1 MREKLTQREQDIF
14 DLMLEGTSPKE
25 IGYKLNISYHTVD
38 FHRTK
43 IYRKLGVNSFHE
55 LLSMHGQQSTVM
67 IPEEP
72 AALFLHKTEKLLKL
86 LVSATILLLAV
97 SILSV
102 WIFLAKPSAIP
113 EKYTA
118 EAAVNNGDTLTLES
132 FYGSGFDVTMRD
144 GVISQIAGNIT
155 LENGTKFTVRTFN
168 TVYLR
173 AQRWTYKNPQTG
185 ANNWGENYASKESIS
200 LRDIYNGNL
209 DELISEGKI
218 ITVRISGTV
227 DIELKNVTID
237 FQYSPDDNSGWICVG
252 GAITAENNLTPPR
265 YKIGPG
271 AFSKDFF
278 LVKKDMDLE
287 KFPEG
292 EVILEF
298 CESLSWQT
306 DDDKDQYGAFV
317 DGAIPSHIPDGTIMA
332 TIRNLTIEL
341 VQN

>member
-1 MREKLTQREQDIF
+1 MTQREQDIL

-43 IYRKLGVNSFHE
+43 IYRKLGVKSFQE
-55 LLSMHGQQSTVM
+55 LLSMYGQQPTAK
-67 IPEEP
+67 IPEEL
-72 AALFLHKTEKLLKL
+72 AASFLYKTEKLLKL
-86 LVSATILLLAV
+86 LTSATILLFVV

-102 WIFLAKPSAIP
+102 WNFLAKPSAIP

-118 EAAVNNGDTLTLES
+118 GAAVNNGDTLTLE
-132 FYGSGFDVTMRD
+132 
-144 GVISQIAGNIT
+144 
-155 LENGTKFTVRTFN
+155 NGTTFIARTFN

-173 AQRWTYKNPQTG
+173 AQRWTYKDPQTG
-185 ANNWGENYASKESIS
+185 ANQYGENYASKKSVR
-200 LRDIYNGNL
+200 LRDIYNGTL
-209 DELISEGKI
+209 DELIGSEGEI
-218 ITVRISGTV
+218 ITVKISGTV
-227 DIELKNVTID
+227 DIELKNLTID
-237 FQYSPDDNSGWICVG
+237 FQYLPNDNSGGICVG
-252 GAITAENNLTPPR
+252 GAIADENNWTPSR

-278 LVKKDMDLE
+278 LVKKGMDME

-298 CESLSWQT
+298 CEALSWQT
-306 DDDKDQYGAFV
+306 DDKDAAWGGFV

-332 TIRNLTIEL
+332 TIRNLRIEL